1 MAIARVGLGKA
12 KITSSASSGEIS
24 RSALST
30 TKCVRLP
37 SSHSTCRTFT
47 EPRIIA
53 VSSLIARARP
63 DGQVQLHL
71 LRFPPPSPPPPP
83 PAPNTSRL
91 ARGQILPRGSDIA
104 ARVSEATVRCT
115 HSVPEKVGPRILV
128 GGEIPRSGGWAA
140 SRACWSFSE
149 ETSAFPR
156 EWLSR
161 AGTARHTGVADH
173 HAGSGRRRVEP
184 RVALGSVMDVKRVRL
199 LEAAHRALSVGGLLQ
214 ERFRI
219 PLAAGDAEEVAA
231 VDVDRAGQAWNGIG
245 HRVDD
250 LVPEGRGVLL
260 AQRPRAHR
268 FHLASEAARHAAPED
283 VVLATRVDPDDG
295 PHSVIVG
302 QQGHPRRP
310 DDVQDGEIA
319 GPVEVPEL
327 GSPWLSQSAQ
337 DRGRLRHRSR
347 DDLADRDRKSTR

>member
-53 VSSLIARARP
+53 VSSLIARPARMGRYNCICFGFPRHPHPHPPRTHP
-63 DGQVQLHL
+63 DLLGDRFYRGGQ
-71 LRFPPPSPPPPP
+71 
-83 PAPNTSRL
+83 TSRPACRRL
-91 ARGQILPRGSDIA
+91 
-104 ARVSEATVRCT
+104 TVRCT

-184 RVALGSVMDVKRVRL
+184 RVALGSVMDVQRVRL

-250 LVPEGRGVLL
+250 LVPEGR
-260 AQRPRAHR
+260 
-268 FHLASEAARHAAPED
+268 
-283 VVLATRVDPDDG
+283 
-295 PHSVIVG
+295 
-302 QQGHPRRP
+302 
-310 DDVQDGEIA
+310 
-319 GPVEVPEL
+319 
-327 GSPWLSQSAQ
+327 
-337 DRGRLRHRSR
+337 
-347 DDLADRDRKSTR
+347 